1 MGRLIYKE
9 FQMTHFMTATRK
21 VNIAI
26 QQTSYYLF
34 SIISSLQP
42 MCFALQKFIK
52 KIVYSEI

>member
-21 VNIAI
+21 ANIAI
-26 QQTSYYLF
+26 QQTSYLF